1 MLLKNSVVH
10 NISKIISSPSNQI
23 HANTP
28 VTVDNLH
35 NAADRA
41 SAKYAEY
48 LDRKIGD
55 NDLSSYDMMSYYQQ
69 QFNASV
75 GKDDVGIAANG
86 LKGLFALTS
95 YYNNY
100 FKNRIPT
107 KEGIDPNR
115 LRTSNKIFKKIIWF
129 CRWFWKG
136 NTYFNREYIWYS
148 YK

>member
-41 SAKYAEY
+41 SKYAEY

-55 NDLSSYDMMSYYQQ
+55 NDLSSYDMMSYY
-69 QFNASV
+69 
-75 GKDDVGIAANG
+75 
-86 LKGLFALTS
+86 L
-95 YYNNY
+95 
-100 FKNRIPT
+100 
-107 KEGIDPNR
+107 
-115 LRTSNKIFKKIIWF
+115 
-129 CRWFWKG
+129 
-136 NTYFNREYIWYS
+136 
-148 YK
+148 